1 MITLSGFHCIGN
13 RGEKF
18 CLPFRGNSNNASQ
31 SRKERLTNGHVN
43 FVMEV
48 KKSCSKRQNW
58 ALKEDTYRNLFH
70 SQSQNNSLKTAV
82 SENKMSHG
90 RGGRAVRKAAKDIT
104 YFFVWSYIP
113 TIMNTF

>member
-70 SQSQNNSLKTAV
+70 SYNISFIIV
-82 SENKMSHG
+82 M
-90 RGGRAVRKAAKDIT
+90 
-104 YFFVWSYIP
+104 
-113 TIMNTF
+113 